1 MKLLF
6 LYLFFAA
13 LGFCESFE
21 DVYNRIITD
30 KFFRGVVADNIIE
43 NDKYKD
49 VVEGNFYTYSE
60 LRARVMIWIEED
72 PKEAAKRF
80 LEIVDKKGEYGVRYQ
95 IYDYKINPKLKEL
108 IDKMEFASKNDIKDE
123 KIRDYASLLFE
134 GFKENDSQGVEINK
148 SSKKQDYSKTLSY
161 NYVNI
166 NADNLYKEAERVNKA
181 YDYLK
186 NIKIEDIGG
195 IIEKTDAKY
204 KEFLEHVSV
213 LKGSK
218 RISLE
223 QGERLKKVLDEV
235 LRFLTLK
242 ALLVKYSNIKDLAYI
257 PKYKVSIA
265 KIKSDLESYYLL
277 KSDNFNRDFF
287 NLYSFMDNLERES
300 VFINKVKEIKT
311 ALSYDIYSCFLDY
324 LVKSLSPIFFP
335 DSKYSDYKKKK
346 KELCE
351 YFSKFY
357 ENLINSHNE
366 TDYYEDAE
374 EKIKDALEIVDL
386 ENRAGYKNRKLQ
398 FLFCDNLL
406 PWDLYWDKNGKYF
419 GLKIDVF
426 REKK

>member
-60 LRARVMIWIEED
+60 LRARVMNWIEED

-134 GFKENDSQGVEINK
+134 GFKENDSQGVEIKK

-195 IIEKTDAKY
+195 IIEKTDWKH
-204 KEFLEHVSV
+204 KEFLEYVSV
-213 LKGSK
+213 LKGSR

-223 QGERLKKVLDEV
+223 QGERLKKILDEV
-235 LRFLTLK
+235 SRFLSLK
-242 ALLVKYSNIKDLAYI
+242 ALLVKYSNIKDLSDI

-277 KSDNFNRDFF
+277 KSDNFNRDFL
-287 NLYSFMDNLERES
+287 NLYSFMDNIERES
-300 VFINKVKEIKT
+300 VFINKIKEIKT

-324 LVKSLSPIFFP
+324 LVKSLSSIFSP
-335 DSKYSDYKKKK
+335 GSKYSDYKKKK
-346 KELCE
+346 KKLYE

-357 ENLINSHNE
+357 ENLVNSHNE
-366 TDYYEDAE
+366 TNYYEDAE
-374 EKIKDALEIVDL
+374 EKIKEALKIVEL
-386 ENRAGYKNRKLQ
+386 ENGAGYKNRKLQ

-406 PWDLYWDKNGKYF
+406 PWDLYWDKKGKYF